1 MTIRGREASSST
13 SGSETSSDRRS
24 ETSLHGS
31 ELSLEENQD
40 DSVFSSNL
48 LDQTSDQSPADYD
61 LLANLSHIE
70 EMVVDRENER
80 TTDQVGGCVKIKI
93 KIKSNNVL
101 LLQGTIEDEGLL
113 QQRSIFQQLAFTEQQ
128 PAANS
133 EEDQPRNVNCTREER
148 VSSEKSCR

>member
-1 MTIRGREASSST
+1 MTIRAREASSST

-31 ELSLEENQD
+31 ELSLEEIQD

-48 LDQTSDQSPADYD
+48 LDKTSDQSPADYD

-80 TTDQVGGCVKIKI
+80 TTDQVGGCVKIK
-93 KIKSNNVL
+93 SNNVL
-101 LLQGTIEDEGLL
+101 LPQGRIEDEGLL

-148 VSSEKSCR
+148 VNSEKSCR

>member
-24 ETSLHGS
+24 ETSLGGS

-70 EMVVDRENER
+70 EMVVDRENGR

-93 KIKSNNVL
+93 KSNNIL
-101 LLQGTIEDEGLL
+101 LPQGRIEDEGLL